1 MNLVKK
7 VLHELYL
14 KIEWNLFRYLFIT
27 VFTLLYKIIVGDIMV
42 EYILKILDIPAEFM
56 DKEEKSL
63 QESVAVHEFDTI
75 PEGFKVHSWKL
86 GGLNKVHSKSRDTI
100 MLQRIYFLFEKEE

>member
-1 MNLVKK
+1 MF
-7 VLHELYL
+7 
-14 KIEWNLFRYLFIT
+14 KIELTLFHYIFIT
-27 VFTLLYKIIVGDIMV
+27 VFTFLYKIIVGDIMV

-56 DKEEKSL
+56 NKEEKNL
-63 QESVAVHEFDTI
+63 QESVAVHEFDMI

-86 GGLNKVHSKSRDTI
+86 GGLNEVHSKSRNNTI